1 MFEGRKNNKENEKR
15 KLETGSEIRKKNC
28 IYKKRATAFIQDN

>member
-15 KLETGSEIRKKNC
+15 KLETGSEIRKKKLYIQKKSNC
-28 IYKKRATAFIQDN
+28 IYSG